1 MAMTIK
7 VDMADYKITNK
18 PNKLTTLG
26 LGSCVGI
33 CLYDRLTGII
43 GMAHIMLPSA
53 SSSTDVSNKAKF
65 ADTAIPYML
74 DDMIRMGAAKFNIVA
89 KIAGGAQ
96 MFNFSE
102 ETDLMKIGLRNVVAV
117 KAMLSSLGIQT
128 LAQDTGGK
136 FGRTIELSSEDGSLL
151 IKTVGRDTKVL

>member
-1 MAMTIK
+1 MIIK

-18 PNKLTTLG
+18 PNNLTTLG

-33 CLYDRLTGII
+33 CFYDKLTGMI
-43 GMAHIMLPSA
+43 GMAHIMLPSV
-53 SSSTDVSNKAKF
+53 SSSSDVQNKAKF
-65 ADTAIPYML
+65 ADTAIPAML

-96 MFNFSE
+96 MFRFSE

-117 KAMLSSLGIQT
+117 KTMLSRLGIQV
-128 LAQDTGGK
+128 LAQDTGGEY
-136 FGRTIELSSEDGSLL
+136 GRTIELRSEDGSLL
-151 IKTVGRDTKVL
+151 VKTVGRDSKII

>member
-7 VDMADYKITNK
+7 VDMADYKTTNK
-18 PNKLTTLG
+18 PNNLTTLG

-33 CLYDRLTGII
+33 CCYDKLTGII

-53 SSSTDVSNKAKF
+53 SKTMDVQNKAKF
-65 ADTAIPYML
+65 ADTAIPAMI
-74 DDMIRMGAAKFNIVA
+74 DDMIKMGAAKFNIIA

-102 ETDLMKIGLRNVVAV
+102 ENDLMKIGLRNVVAV
-117 KAMLSSLGIQT
+117 KAVLSRLGIQI
-128 LAQDTGGK
+128 LAQDTGGGY
-136 FGRTIELSSEDGSLL
+136 GRTIELKSEDGTLL
-151 IKTVGRDTKVL
+151 VKTVGRDLKVL